1 MKIGIIIG
9 RIGDVDGAALETEK
23 WIKVFH
29 DMGHEIYILSGR
41 FKKTIVG
48 EDKETLISA
57 LSFFSPECEWEQNRA
72 FFLPP
77 DESSEL
83 LSHLYRVSEGLAIRM
98 FKWIMQNNIDIILVE
113 NASALPAHL
122 TMGMAI
128 KQLVQH
134 TGIPTV
140 CHDHDF
146 YWERG
151 DRYKTPFPEVEKIVK
166 DTFPLRSPH
175 AKHAVINTYA
185 KKTLKDEY
193 NINSVVVPN
202 VMDFNLPYAEKDKYN
217 TDLLD
222 SIGLNKDDIPL
233 FQVTRIV
240 KRKGIE
246 TALELI
252 HRIDDKKVK
261 LVITGSAAD
270 DNRKGYYKE
279 LIDIIDR
286 RKLNKRVIFAHHKVL
301 NDRGQTLQGEKIYS
315 LSDAYAHATAST
327 YFSSYEGFGNAF
339 VEAVLGK
346 TPIFVNNYE
355 PVYWPDIGSKGFK
368 AVMIEDNKLTD
379 EATTE
384 IDKIIHDKKLQ
395 KEISEHNYN
404 LGKLLFSYEVL
415 REKLEV
421 LFEGV

>member
-23 WIKVFH
+23 WMKVLQE
-29 DMGHEIYILSGR
+29 MGHEIFILSGR
-41 FKKTIVG
+41 FKKSIVG

-77 DESSEL
+77 DEPSEL
-83 LSHLYRVSEGLAIRM
+83 LSHLYRVSDGLAIRM
-98 FKWIMQNNIDIILVE
+98 FKWIMQNDIDIILVE

-122 TMGMAI
+122 AMGMAI
-128 KQLVQH
+128 KQLVKH

-146 YWERG
+146 AWERG
-151 DRYKTPFPEVEKIVK
+151 DRYKTPFPEVEKIVE
-166 DTFPLRSPH
+166 DIFPLRSPH
-175 AKHAVINTYA
+175 AKHAVINTPA
-185 KKTLKDEY
+185 KKTLKDKY
-193 NINSVVVPN
+193 NINAVVIPN
-202 VMDFNLPYAEKDKYN
+202 VMDFSVPYGKKDKYN
-217 TDLLD
+217 MDLLE
-222 SIGLNKDDIPL
+222 SIGLNKEDIPL

-252 HRIDDKKVK
+252 HRLDDKKVK

-270 DNRKGYYKE
+270 DNRKGYYRE
-279 LIDIIDR
+279 LIDIINT
-286 RKLNKRVIFAHHKVL
+286 RKLNSRVIFAHHRVL
-301 NDRGQTLQGEKIYS
+301 NERGQTKQGEKIYS

-355 PVYWPDIGSKGFK
+355 PVYWPDIGSKGFET
-368 AVMIEDNKLTD
+368 VMIEDNKLTD
-379 EATTE
+379 KATTE

-395 KEISEHNYN
+395 NEISEHNYN
-404 LGKLLFSYEVL
+404 LGKLLFSFDVL
-415 REKLEV
+415 REKLEL

>member
-1 MKIGIIIG
+1 MRIGIIIG
-9 RIGDVDGAALETEK
+9 RIGDVDGVALETEK
-23 WIKVFH
+23 WIKVLH
-29 DMGHEIYILSGR
+29 DMGHEIFILSGR
-41 FKKTIVG
+41 YKKSIIG
-48 EDKETLISA
+48 EEKETLISG

-77 DESSEL
+77 DEPSEL
-83 LSHLYRVSEGLAIRM
+83 LSHLHRISEGLAIRM
-98 FKWIMQNNIDIILVE
+98 FKWIMQKDIDVLLVE

-128 KQLVQH
+128 QQVVQH
-134 TGIPTV
+134 TCIPTV

-146 YWERG
+146 AWERG
-151 DRYKTPFPEVEKIVK
+151 DRYKTPFPEIEKIVK
-166 DTFPLRSPH
+166 DTFPLRHRNS
-175 AKHAVINTYA
+175 KHAVINTHA
-185 KKTLKDEY
+185 KKTFKEKF
-193 NINSVVVPN
+193 NINAIVVPN
-202 VMDFNLPYAEKDKYN
+202 VMDFNKPYGEKDKYN
-217 TDLLD
+217 TALPEA
-222 SIGLNKDDIPL
+222 IGLKKDDIPL

-261 LVITGSAAD
+261 LVVTGSAAD

-279 LIDIIDR
+279 LIDIINKS
-286 RKLNKRVIFAHHKVL
+286 KLNGRIIFADHRIL
-301 NDRGQTLQGEKIYS
+301 NDRGQSLQGEKIFS
-315 LSDAYAHATAST
+315 LSDAYAHATAAT

-355 PVYWPDIGSKGFK
+355 PVYWPDIGSKGFE
-368 AVMIEDNKLTD
+368 AVMIEDNELTD
-379 EATTE
+379 KAITE

-395 KEISEHNYN
+395 KEISEHNYH
-404 LGKLLFSYEVL
+404 LGKLLFSYDVL
-415 REKLEV
+415 RERLEI
-421 LFEGV
+421 LFEGI